1 MRARAHARSTRPP
14 QEAFSTSARRASL
27 RSLLPARA
35 GRRRFAC
42 TSRSSHS
49 GGRQKAIHSRADART
64 SSESDG
70 TPPPLVRQAA
80 AEPFAAAAPAAAT
93 SPPPL
98 PLFPRRQPPRPC
110 RASGSESPKFGKVLR
125 STHPNPDGRCSRG
138 ISSRGPQ
145 CCGELEGGTASFA
158 SRGMNAARSALR
170 ALVSRLLLRCCR
182 YLPPQYTTSPYKSF
196 V

>member
-1 MRARAHARSTRPP
+1 MQRPQSTTKAPPPPPPTEPAADQRIYAHNMCVLPGSSLRARTHARSTRPP
-14 QEAFSTSARRASL
+14 QETFSTSARRASL

-70 TPPPLVRQAA
+70 TPPPLVREAA
-80 AEPFAAAAPAAAT
+80 AEPFPAAAPAAAT

-98 PLFPRRQPPRPC
+98 PLFPQPPRPC
-110 RASGSESPKFGKVLR
+110 RASGSESPKFGKVLQ
-125 STHPNPDGRCSRG
+125 STHPSPDGRCSRG

-145 CCGELEGGTASFA
+145 MLWRT
-158 SRGMNAARSALR
+158 
-170 ALVSRLLLRCCR
+170 
-182 YLPPQYTTSPYKSF
+182 
-196 V
+196 